1 MTRDILLDNQPRRYS
16 KRKMTRFSREILLL
30 SLVGSTGTV
39 HGKKQTL
46 LLTSTPQQ
54 LVAALLLQTKNN
66 KRKKANELHQMAQML
81 KLTC

>member
-16 KRKMTRFSREILLL
+16 KRKMTRFSREILL
-30 SLVGSTGTV
+30 SSVGSTGTV